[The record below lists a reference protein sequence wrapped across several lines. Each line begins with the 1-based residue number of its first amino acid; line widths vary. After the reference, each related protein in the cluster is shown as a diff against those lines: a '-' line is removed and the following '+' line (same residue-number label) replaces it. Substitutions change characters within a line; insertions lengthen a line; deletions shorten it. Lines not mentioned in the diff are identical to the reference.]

1 MRDFSFII
9 LTYNE
14 EIHLSRLLASIK
26 DLKAPIYI
34 LDSGSTDKTLEI
46 AEQFEA
52 VVKVNKFENHP
63 KQWDFALKNFDVKTP
78 WIIGLDADQI
88 VTAELFNLLKNFK
101 DEDYKDINSIYF
113 NRKNFFQGT
122 WIKHGGYYPFYM
134 LKMFRTGVGFSDLN
148 ENMDHRFVVPGNSI
162 IWKNGYLLEENLKEN
177 DTDFWIA
184 KHKRYSKL
192 IAEEEYER
200 TFSNRSQTV
209 NPIFFGNPDQRRA
222 WFKRMWWNL
231 PLGLR
236 PYLYFS
242 YRLIFKLGILDGKT
256 GIYFHYLHALWFRKL
271 VDKELKTL
279 INTRK

>member
-1 MRDFSFII
+1 VPPYSFII
-9 LTYNE
+9 LTFNE
-14 EIHLSRLLASIK
+14 EIHLPRLLDSIRE
-26 DLKAPIYI
+26 LGAPVYI
-34 LDSGSTDKTLEI
+34 LDSGSTDNTLEI
-46 AEQFEA
+46 AEQFKA
-52 VVKVNKFENHP
+52 QVQVNKFENHP

-88 VTAELFNLLKNFK
+88 VTPELFNLLKNFK
-101 DEDYKDINSIYF
+101 DEDYKNINAIYF

-134 LKMFRTGVGFSDLN
+134 LKMFRTRIGFSDLN
-148 ENMDHRFVVPGNSI
+148 ENMDHRFVAPGKSS
-162 IWKNGYLLEENLKEN
+162 IWKDGYLLEENLKEN
-177 DTDFWIA
+177 DTEFWIA
-184 KHKRYSKL
+184 KHRKYSKL

-200 TFSNRSQTV
+200 LYSNRRQTV
-209 NPIFFGNPDQRRA
+209 EPLFFGTPDQRRA
-222 WFKRMWWNL
+222 WFKRLWWNL

-279 INTRK
+279 INIRK